1 MNPTAPANAT
11 KTVAGISEADMIKEA
26 WGFDSSLDLLFYVI
40 LGISYGASLIPSI
53 FGVLVISQTRWVMI
67 YYLLYD
73 CVVRFLDIDKK
84 PKDQSKI
91 WNITNWALYSL
102 RRVVLEFLINNLNAF
117 TQIIPFTNMVLNLIP
132 TALTYVN
139 IFVL

>member
-1 MNPTAPANAT
+1 
-11 KTVAGISEADMIKEA
+11 MIKEA

-139 IFVL
+139 IFVH

>member
-1 MNPTAPANAT
+1 
-11 KTVAGISEADMIKEA
+11 MIKEA
-26 WGFDSSLDLLFYVI
+26 WGFDSSLDLFFYVI

-102 RRVVLEFLINNLNAF
+102 RRAIVEYFLITLNAG
-117 TQIIPFTNMVLNLIP
+117 T
-132 TALTYVN
+132 
-139 IFVL
+139 